1 MRNLH
6 KIIRFELLSLFR
18 RKSYRRVLF
27 FVPLVGFLFY
37 SGAYLINR
45 TIAPES
51 APNLFF
57 ESGPESRQGLVDQSG
72 LITFI
77 PEEVAEKF
85 ILLPNE
91 ENASELSAQG
101 KISGYFIIDEDYLE
115 NGQVELI
122 QRDFNFFSTSDE
134 TENLNIVIA
143 QNVISDRGKSIR
155 YLEPMSADVV
165 ELEPAHASQRQSD
178 AVWLPYSMTIL
189 FYMLILGASS
199 LMLNSITNEKK
210 NRVIEILLTS
220 VSTRDLLIG
229 KMIALGIAG
238 LLQTILW
245 LGSGTL
251 LLTLAGR
258 SSLIDQIY
266 VPSFSIFLWG
276 LIYFILGY
284 GLYSSFMSGLGAL
297 VPNPKEGS
305 QATFFVIFPLF
316 IPLFFSATIATAP
329 NSPLFVILSLLPLT
343 SPVMMV
349 ARMAVTTVPAWQIAL
364 SIGSLVITIA
374 YVTQA
379 ILKLFRAQ
387 TLLSGKP
394 FKAKDYF
401 LALLNRMDG

>member
-1 MRNLH
+1 LRNLH
-6 KIIRFELLSLFR
+6 KIIQFELVTLLR

-37 SGAYLINR
+37 SGAYIINR
-45 TIAPES
+45 TIAPEGE
-51 APNLFF
+51 PDLFADSSSDS
-57 ESGPESRQGLVDQSG
+57 EQGLVDQSR

-77 PEEVAEKF
+77 PEEVA
-85 ILLPNE
+85 
-91 ENASELSAQG
+91 G
-101 KISGYFIIDEDYLE
+101 KIILIQDEEQAREMAELGKLSSFFIIDENYLE
-115 NGQVELI
+115 NGRVEFI
-122 QRDFNFFSTSDE
+122 QRDYNFFSTSNE
-134 TENLNIVIA
+134 TANLNIVIT
-143 QNVISDRGKSIR
+143 QNIFSDRKKSIR
-155 YLEPMSADVV
+155 YLEPMSIAFI
-165 ELEPAHASQRQSD
+165 ELVSEKTTNQQSD
-178 AVWLPYSMTIL
+178 AFWLPYSMTIL

-220 VSTRDLLIG
+220 TSTKDLLIG

-238 LLQTILW
+238 LIQTILW

-258 SSLIDQIY
+258 ASMVDQVY
-266 VPSFSIFLWG
+266 VPSFSIFIWG

-284 GLYSSFMSGLGAL
+284 ALYSSFMSGLGAL

-316 IPLFFSATIATAP
+316 IPLFFSATIASAP
-329 NSPLFVILSLLPLT
+329 NSPLFVVLSLFPLT
-343 SPVMMV
+343 SPVMMI
-349 ARMAVTTVPAWQIAL
+349 ARMTAATVPVWQIAL
-364 SIGSLVITIA
+364 SIGLLGITIV

-379 ILKLFRAQ
+379 ILRLFRAQ

-401 LALLNRMDG
+401 SAMINRFNE

>member
-1 MRNLH
+1 M
-6 KIIRFELLSLFR
+6 
-18 RKSYRRVLF
+18 
-27 FVPLVGFLFY
+27 VPLVGFLFY
-37 SGAYLINR
+37 SGAYIVNR
-45 TIAPES
+45 RIASEGAPDLFAES
-51 APNLFF
+51 SS
-57 ESGPESRQGLVDQSG
+57 ESKQGLVDQSG

-77 PEEVAEKF
+77 PEEVAGK
-85 ILLPNE
+85 IDLLQDE
-91 ENASELSAQG
+91 RQAKELAAQG
-101 KISGYFIIDEDYLE
+101 KISGYFIIDDDYLE
-115 NGQVELI
+115 NGRVELF

-134 TENLNIVIA
+134 TENLNIVIT
-143 QNVISDRGKSIR
+143 QNIFSDRRKSIR
-155 YLEPMSADVV
+155 YLEPMSADIV
-165 ELEPAHASQRQSD
+165 ELEPAQATNQQSD
-178 AVWLPYSMTIL
+178 AIWLPYSMTIL

-210 NRVIEILLTS
+210 NRVIEILITS

-238 LLQTILW
+238 LFQTILW

-266 VPSFSIFLWG
+266 VPPFSIVIWG

-284 GLYSSFMSGLGAL
+284 ALYSSFMSGLGSL

-316 IPLFFSATIATAP
+316 IPLFFSASIASAP
-329 NSPLFVILSLLPLT
+329 NSPLFVVLSLLPLT

-349 ARMAVTTVPAWQIAL
+349 ARMTVTTVPVWQIAL
-364 SIGSLVITIA
+364 SIGLLAITIA

-401 LALLNRMDG
+401 LALMNRVDG

>member
-1 MRNLH
+1 M
-6 KIIRFELLSLFR
+6 
-18 RKSYRRVLF
+18 
-27 FVPLVGFLFY
+27 VPLVGFLFY
-37 SGAYLINR
+37 SGAYIINR
-45 TIAPES
+45 RIAQQG
-51 APNLFF
+51 APDLFA
-57 ESGPESRQGLVDQSG
+57 ESGPDSKQGMVDQSG

-77 PEEVAEKF
+77 PEEVAGK
-85 ILLPNE
+85 IDLLQDE
-91 ENASELSAQG
+91 WQAKELAAQG
-101 KISGYFIIDEDYLE
+101 KISGYFIIDDDYLE
-115 NGQVELI
+115 NGRVEFF

-143 QNVISDRGKSIR
+143 QNVFSDRRKSIR

-165 ELEPAHASQRQSD
+165 ELEPAQATNQQSD
-178 AVWLPYSMTIL
+178 AIWLPYSMTIL

-210 NRVIEILLTS
+210 NRVIEILITS

-238 LLQTILW
+238 LFQTILW

-251 LLTLAGR
+251 LLTLSGR
-258 SSLIDQIY
+258 SLLIEQSYIPPNS
-266 VPSFSIFLWG
+266 VFIWG

-284 GLYSSFMSGLGAL
+284 ALYGSFMSGLGSL

-316 IPLFFSATIATAP
+316 IPLFFSATIASAP
-329 NSPLFVILSLLPLT
+329 NSPLFVVLSLFPLT
-343 SPVMMV
+343 SPVIMV
-349 ARMAVTTVPAWQIAL
+349 ARMTATTVPVWQIAL
-364 SIGSLVITIA
+364 SIGLLIITIV
-374 YVTQA
+374 YVTRA

-394 FKAKDYF
+394 FRAKEYF
-401 LALLNRMDG
+401 LALVNRLDG